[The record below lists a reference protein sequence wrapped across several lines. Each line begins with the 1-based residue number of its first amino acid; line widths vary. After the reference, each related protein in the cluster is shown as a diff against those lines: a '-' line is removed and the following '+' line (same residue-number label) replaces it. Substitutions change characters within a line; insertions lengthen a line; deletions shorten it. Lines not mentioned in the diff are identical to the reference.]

1 MPQISFYPL
10 PDPDPDSRLH
20 FSCRLAEKARRMGLQ
35 VSILVDSEQQAERL
49 DTLLWDF
56 KPSGFLPHARPG
68 GTRKDASEAVLIGT
82 EIGQLVHNDMLI
94 NLTTRPCQEH
104 ERFTRIDEILCA
116 DEQIL
121 AGGRELFRFY
131 RAQGY
136 EPKTHKL

>member
-10 PDPDPDSRLH
+10 PDPDPDSRLF
-20 FSCRLAEKARRMGLQ
+20 FSCRLAEKARRRGLK
-35 VSILVDSEQQAERL
+35 VSILVDSEQQGGQL

-56 KPSGFLPHARPG
+56 KSSGFLPHSKPDENK
-68 GTRKDASEAVLIGT
+68 KDELEAVLVGT
-82 EIGQLVHNDMLI
+82 EIGQLTHNDMLI

-121 AGGRELFRFY
+121 AGGRELFRYY